1 MIARC
6 SLLACAL
13 ALCCTPLS
21 NVAAEDDY
29 PQGPDIHFILPDGF
43 HGEIRIEQG
52 VTDAS
57 DPPLEDGHYTIRI
70 PSTGLVRIKS
80 TELFAP
86 WHKERA
92 FSSTGREL
100 PVLSGHAEQPNVI
113 ALRSLGMFDDAS
125 NNLPAYTHVYLLGT
139 WRDVED
145 LLNRYHENFDKVAPE
160 PQTSNQSMKP
170 TAPWRNTSSL
180 LAARPGFH
188 PGTRLP

>member
-13 ALCCTPLS
+13 AFCCTPPS
-21 NVAAEDDY
+21 NVAAEEDY
-29 PQGPDIHFILPDGF
+29 PQGPDIYFILPDEF

-52 VTDAS
+52 VADAS

-70 PSTGLVRIKS
+70 PSTGVVRIKS

-92 FSSTGREL
+92 FLSNGGEL
-100 PVLSGHAEQPNVI
+100 PVLSGHGEQPDVI

-145 LLNRYHENFDKVAPE
+145 LLNRYHENFKKVTPE
-160 PQTSNQSMKP
+160 PQTSNHSMKP
-170 TAPWRNTSSL
+170 TAPLRNASSVF
-180 LAARPGFH
+180 AATPCRGLSLSH
-188 PGTRLP
+188 

>member
-21 NVAAEDDY
+21 NVVAEDDY
-29 PQGPDIHFILPDGF
+29 PEGPDIHFILPDGF
-43 HGEIRIEQG
+43 HGEIRIEQS
-52 VTDAS
+52 VADAS

-92 FSSTGREL
+92 FSSTGREF
-100 PVLSGHAEQPNVI
+100 PVLSRHAEQPDVV

-125 NNLPAYTHVYLLGT
+125 NNLPPYTHVYVLGT

-145 LLNRYHENFDKVAPE
+145 LLNRYHENFDKVTPA
-160 PQTSNQSMKP
+160 PQTSNQTMKP
-170 TAPWRNTSSL
+170 TAPFRCKFSVFATTPCRGLSL
-180 LAARPGFH
+180 SR
-188 PGTRLP
+188 